1 MKKDKIT
8 DNFENKIIVLSR
20 DPFSMRTFKDYWHM
34 STSSSAEE
42 IYLLIHFNSKN
53 RKFFCTCDQEV
64 EELKT
69 IFSRLLIEFLEN
81 DDFILD
87 LSEIYEG
94 IHSKYDKNLIDIK
107 KENKKGFFKI
117 FNKSS

>member
-8 DNFENKIIVLSR
+8 DNFENKIIILSR
-20 DPFSMRTFKDYWHM
+20 DPFSMRKFKDYCHM
-34 STSSSAEE
+34 SVDSSAGE
-42 IYLLIHFNSKN
+42 ISLEMHFNSKN
-53 RKFFCTCDQEV
+53 RIFFCTCDQEV

-69 IFSRLLIEFLEN
+69 IFSKLFIEFLGN

-87 LSEIYEG
+87 LSEIFEG

-107 KENKKGFFKI
+107 KEKKKGFLKI
-117 FNKSS
+117 FKKSS